1 MRLFSLLSIV
11 LIATTSC
18 WKDDLDPSI
27 INNDISSD
35 WSGPLIRAFFD
46 IKNIDEEVSF
56 INRLPDGKLQ
66 FVLSE
71 DSVINQD
78 GEVYF
83 DLPPDQPKTTHNIT
97 ENMGVIP
104 FEFSLSVYGG
114 ASLDNVV
121 LHEGQLSFDF
131 KQSYPV
137 GTVVE
142 FRFLNATLNGQP
154 AVFDFEVTPSSQSGS
169 FDVSGLNIDF
179 TSATGVNGVAYAV
192 EVTNAAGLA
201 GDDTISYDWQFK
213 HLRVETIEGYIGRR
227 VVALPSLKQPIDF
240 GGIERFQGMIT
251 LYEPELRITVHNPF
265 GIDLKFTPA
274 VNGIKKG
281 TSPSLIRLPEIMVA
295 PASAPGVTTT
305 TTTVFDKNN
314 SDIVNF
320 LQNIPEQLFLQGTVV
335 VNDDQ
340 DSSKYNFA
348 NRNSNLIIDVEL
360 IIPLDFSAEEIILT
374 QESEQ
379 DVLNQLLQLDLNRLE
394 LDLRSV
400 NRFPFWTE
408 LDLIFIDTNDVR
420 LDSISLTVLQ
430 PAEVDENGR
439 VTNEISYSESVVF
452 DQDILDIIPL
462 ATAYKL
468 RLKLGTANQG
478 NQRVVIYDDYNFNS
492 LIRVKAGLNSYNI
505 TPPDDE

>member
-1 MRLFSLLSIV
+1 MRVFIILSIV
-11 LIATTSC
+11 FLVTTSC
-18 WKDDLDPSI
+18 WKDDLDPSLVGS
-27 INNDISSD
+27 DVSSD
-35 WSGPLIRAFFD
+35 WSGPLVRAFFD
-46 IKNIDEEVSF
+46 IKDIDEEVSF

-66 FVLSE
+66 LVLSE

-78 GEVYF
+78 GEAYF
-83 DLPPDQPKTTHNIT
+83 DLPRDQPKTKHIIT

-104 FEFSLSVYGG
+104 FEFSLSVYGK
-114 ASLDNVV
+114 ASLDNII
-121 LHEGQLSFDF
+121 LHDGTLNYEFNQN
-131 KQSYPV
+131 YPA
-137 GTVVE
+137 GTTVE
-142 FRFLNATLNGQP
+142 FRFINATLNGQP
-154 AVFDFEVTPSSQSGS
+154 AVFDFEATASSQSGS
-169 FDVSGLNIDF
+169 FNISGLNIDF
-179 TSATGVNGVAYAV
+179 SSATGVNGIAYSV
-192 EVTNAAGLA
+192 EVTNPAGLA
-201 GDDTISYDWQFK
+201 ADDSVSYDWRFK
-213 HLRVETIEGYIGRR
+213 NLRVETIEGYLGRR

-240 GGIERFQGMIT
+240 GGLERFQGMIT

-265 GIDLKFTPA
+265 GIDLKFIPA
-274 VNGIKKG
+274 LNGIKKG
-281 TSPSLIRLPEIMVA
+281 KSPSLINLPEIIVDA
-295 PASAPGVTTT
+295 SSAPGVTTS

-360 IIPLDFSAEEIILT
+360 IIPLDFSAEEITLT

-379 DVLNQLLQLDLNRLE
+379 DALKQLLQLDLNRLE

-408 LDLIFIDTNDVR
+408 LELVLIDTNDVR
-420 LDSISLTVLQ
+420 LDSVSLTVLQ

-439 VTNEISYSESVVF
+439 VINEVSYSESVVF
-452 DQDILDIIPL
+452 DQDILDVIPF
-462 ATAYKL
+462 ATTYKL

-478 NQRVVIYDDYNFNS
+478 NQRVVIYDDYDFKS
-492 LIRVKAGLNSYNI
+492 LIRIKAGLNSYNI
-505 TPPDDE
+505 NSSDDE

>member
-1 MRLFSLLSIV
+1 MRIFTF
-11 LIATTSC
+11 LIILMLTTSC
-18 WKDDLDPSI
+18 WKDDLDTSI
-27 INNDISSD
+27 LGDDISSD
-35 WSGPLIRAFFD
+35 WSAPLIRAFFD
-46 IKNIDEEVSF
+46 IKDIDEEVSF

-66 FVLSE
+66 LVFSE

-78 GEVYF
+78 GEAYF
-83 DLPPDQPKTTHNIT
+83 DLPPDQPKTPHIIT

-114 ASLDNVV
+114 ASLDHIV
-121 LHEGQLSFDF
+121 LHAGNLNFEF
-131 KQSYPV
+131 KQTYPV
-137 GTVVE
+137 GTTVE
-142 FRFLNATLNGQP
+142 FRFLNATLNGLP
-154 AVFDFEVTPSSQSGS
+154 AVFDFEVTTSSQSGS
-169 FDVSGLNIDF
+169 FDVSGLNVDF
-179 TSATGVNGVAYAV
+179 TSATGLNGIAYSV
-192 EVTNAAGLA
+192 EVTNAAGLS
-201 GDDTISYDWQFK
+201 GDDTIAYDWRFSN
-213 HLRVETIEGYIGRR
+213 LRVETIEGYIGRR

-281 TSPSLIRLPEIMVA
+281 SSPSLINLPEIVVDA
-295 PASAPGVTTT
+295 ASAPGVTTS

-314 SDIVNF
+314 SDIVKF

-340 DSSKYNFA
+340 DSSKFNFA
-348 NRNSNLIIDVEL
+348 NRNSNLVIDVEL
-360 IIPLDFSAEEIILT
+360 IIPLDFSAEEITLT

-379 DVLNQLLQLDLNRLE
+379 DVLKQLLQLDLNRLE

-408 LDLIFIDTNDVR
+408 LELILIDTNEVR
-420 LDSISLTVLQ
+420 LDSVSLTVLQ

-439 VTNEISYSESVVF
+439 VTNEVSYSESVIF
-452 DQDILDIIPL
+452 DQDVLDVIPF
-462 ATAYKL
+462 ATTYKL
-468 RLKLGTANQG
+468 RLKLGTASQG
-478 NQRVVIYDDYNFNS
+478 EQRVVIYDDYDFKS

-505 TPPDDE
+505 NSSDDD